1 MTQNELQWG
10 NELSEEMKE
19 LSSNITLINH
29 ALGHNCGKTKRFFFS
44 RSGKNEIHIDGD
56 FTSFGGY
63 LRVDR
68 ECMELIR
75 SYFQNK
81 LAEAKLEFENIG
93 KGGERS
99 ENGT

>member
-1 MTQNELQWG
+1 MTEKELQLG
-10 NELSEEMKE
+10 NELSKEMEE
-19 LSSNITLINH
+19 LSSNILLLNH
-29 ALGHNCGKTKRFFFS
+29 ALGHNCRETKKFFFS
-44 RSGKNEIHIDGD
+44 RRGKNEIHIDGD
-56 FTSFGGY
+56 FTSFSGY
-63 LRVDR
+63 LKVDR

-75 SYFQNK
+75 GYFENK